1 MKKERANLNAGLVT
15 RWGLQIVEDEMNEI
29 QDIYESMRE
38 RYLDQRWNAYCL
50 LISHTPVFSNNLS
63 LNSLQLPSLPY
74 CSSPSDGKLKIEQGS
89 SRCSSCASV
98 NHHPFAITTCESP
111 RQSFTYLPPCVPTR
125 SANRRQLSCHVSE
138 TESRNNL
145 AGIAPGFCAEAFF
158 APNHGNAFFW
168 YSSGW

>member
-1 MKKERANLNAGLVT
+1 
-15 RWGLQIVEDEMNEI
+15 MNEI

-38 RYLDQRWNAYCL
+38 RYLDQRSNAYCL

-89 SRCSSCASV
+89 SWCSPCASV

-138 TESRNNL
+138 RAEITWPELLQASAQPSLRPTTATRSSDTRPGGNGSRPSTL
-145 AGIAPGFCAEAFF
+145 LLKL
-158 APNHGNAFFW
+158 
-168 YSSGW
+168 S